1 MFCAVL
7 TSLCS
12 VFLSTA
18 VKAAYHTVMQRTL
31 SIVDRPVPKNYQHIL
46 ALAFAIW
53 EVNRDPQLLPNITLG
68 FRIYEDNHYASMT
81 PDVSLSLLSSRG
93 KLFPNYKCDTQDNLL
108 SVLGGLNSRNSYQ
121 MATIFGNFKVSQLG
135 YRFSDPALRDK
146 SQFPIFYQIDP
157 QYHLQNEAI
166 VQLLLY
172 FQWNWIGIV
181 VENSESSEHF
191 IWIFEATLAQH
202 DICVQFVKQIFPRFS
217 IFNELFREQIDLVLT
232 ISRNNAQVIIVSG
245 DSNTLQSLILSLYF
259 YEEENYIA
267 FRMVWIL
274 STQWEFSAIGYHYEW
289 GKLKSLHGALSF
301 TVHTNL
307 VPGFKDYLSAMNPH
321 EPHGDVFLPE
331 WWEIVFDCEVLK
343 AGQASPDGRRVC
355 TGEENLATLPVSI
368 FDGKMTGFSYSI
380 YNAAYSVAHALHTAH
395 TLESQLALKRGR
407 KKSHLHLS
415 VKPWQMLA
423 FLRNILFNNTAWEE
437 VSFSETGM
445 KYAEFDILNWVVF
458 ANMTILRQ
466 KVGWVNPEAPSAEGF
481 SINPNAIV
489 WANQCDAAQCI
500 PCPEDQHPN
509 KNHVLCIPKTMNFL
523 SYEDTLGFIL
533 VCLAL
538 VFSLI
543 TILVL
548 AAFIKHHNTPIV
560 KANNRDLT
568 YILLVSLLL
577 CFLCSFLFIG
587 QPRNLTCLLRQT
599 TFGIVFSVA
608 ISSLL
613 AKTLTVVLAFMATKP
628 GNRARKFLGKQLI
641 IVLTCPLVQTALCAF
656 WLAFSP
662 PFTNLDF
669 HSVKGEIGMEC
680 NEGSTTMFYAVLGYM
695 GFLSLISFI
704 VAFLARKLPDS
715 FNEATFI
722 TFSML
727 VFCSVWVSFLPT
739 YLSTKGKSMVA
750 VEIFSILASAA
761 GLLSCIFFPK
771 CYVIMLKPDLNN
783 RIQLMRKVK

>member
-1 MFCAVL
+1 MPTEPV
-7 TSLCS
+7 
-12 VFLSTA
+12 
-18 VKAAYHTVMQRTL
+18 VKKFESHPWVGGTEDEFVAPRG
-31 SIVDRPVPKNYQHIL
+31 PVPKNYQHIL
-46 ALAFAIW
+46 ALAFAIQ
-53 EVNRDPQLLPNITLG
+53 EVNKDPQLLPNITLG

-81 PDVSLSLLSSRG
+81 PDVSLSLLSSRR

-121 MATIFGNFKVSQLG
+121 MATIFGNFKGEKLKSLHGALSFTVHTNPVSG
-135 YRFSDPALRDK
+135 FKDS
-146 SQFPIFYQIDP
+146 FF
-157 QYHLQNEAI
+157 
-166 VQLLLY
+166 LY
-172 FQWNWIGIV
+172 LH
-181 VENSESSEHF
+181 S
-191 IWIFEATLAQH
+191 
-202 DICVQFVKQIFPRFS
+202 P
-217 IFNELFREQIDLVLT
+217 FNLVLT
-232 ISRNNAQVIIVSG
+232 ISSNNAQVVIVSG

-259 YEEENYIA
+259 YEEENDIA
-267 FRMVWIL
+267 FRTVWIL

-301 TVHTNL
+301 TVHTNP
-307 VPGFKDYLSAMNPH
+307 VPGFKDYLLALNPH
-321 EPHGDVFLPE
+321 EPHGDVFLPS

-380 YNAAYSVAHALHTAH
+380 YNAAYSVAHALHTAY
-395 TLESQLALKRGR
+395 TLESQLALTRGR

-415 VKPWQMLA
+415 VKPWQVTFQI
-423 FLRNILFNNTAWEE
+423 FLSDLQ
-437 VSFSETGM
+437 V
-445 KYAEFDILNWVVF
+445 
-458 ANMTILRQ
+458 Q
-466 KVGWVNPEAPSAEGF
+466 KVGWVVVMEILLSGRKKRGCCYTKPFSRCVKRCLPGQARKVAEGRP
-481 SINPNAIV
+481 SCCYGCASCPEGTISNET
-489 WANQCDAAQCI
+489 DAAQCI

-509 KNHVLCIPKTMNFL
+509 KNHILCIPKTMNFL

-533 VCLAL
+533 VSLAL

-548 AAFIKHHNTPIV
+548 GAFIKHHNTPIV

-587 QPRNLTCLLRQT
+587 QPRYLTCLLRQT
-599 TFGIVFSVA
+599 TFGIVFSIA

-641 IVLTCPLVQTALCAF
+641 IVLTCPLLQTALCAF

-669 HSVKGEIGMEC
+669 HSLKGEIGMEC

-771 CYVIMLKPDLNN
+771 CYVIMLRPDLNN
-783 RIQLMRKVK
+783 RIHLMRKVNSHHRL